1 MTGKAGSIGN
11 NTGTTIVVEF
21 GDILWD
27 SFLYPKFGHFYNI
40 HVVGMAKVLVDE
52 LIIEAEVRAHDSF
65 QKNLMWTCRVGLIL
79 LDNLK
84 VDVVKIFC
92 RLYWQ
97 QKSGLDSCRRCM
109 MRRVNRRPRGNQ
121 YTFKSA
127 EVEGVCVVCR
137 GPSG

>member
-52 LIIEAEVRAHDSF
+52 LIIEAIAHAQDD
-65 QKNLMWTCRVGLIL
+65 W
-79 LDNLK
+79 
-84 VDVVKIFC
+84 
-92 RLYWQ
+92 
-97 QKSGLDSCRRCM
+97 
-109 MRRVNRRPRGNQ
+109 
-121 YTFKSA
+121 
-127 EVEGVCVVCR
+127 
-137 GPSG
+137 